1 MLSVGA
7 RRSSP
12 VSSSAVT
19 SPISPPTSDVHVR
32 LRSLLLV
39 VAGSVVVFMAN
50 YLFFVRTT
58 LGQELDDAAL
68 VGGEQR
74 PQGVVSEAWELLDVI
89 SVVSLAAACIAIGMV
104 ALLRRRFALA
114 VAVLAAIGVA
124 NVVTQLLKR
133 VVLDRPDLIGTGDL
147 NSLPSGHATVAATVA
162 VGVVAVSAP
171 RWRSVVA
178 LVAWLF
184 PVAVGVAV
192 VIAGWHRPSDS
203 IAAFC
208 VVLGVAAAA
217 LAGVVAVFGFDR
229 GERPPAWFRRS
240 VLTVA
245 GIAISV
251 LVALSFAG
259 LWIVRDRIRDGELS
273 TRWDSVAFASA
284 TAAIIAAG
292 ALMLL
297 FLVATMRGM
306 AIGHGGWRRD
316 DVAESDAPV
325 TAETP

>member
-1 MLSVGA
+1 M
-7 RRSSP
+7 
-12 VSSSAVT
+12 
-19 SPISPPTSDVHVR
+19 SDVYVR

-50 YLFFVRTT
+50 YLFFVQTT

-68 VGGEQR
+68 IGGELR

-89 SVVSLAAACIAIGMV
+89 SVVSLAAACVAIGVV

-114 VAVLAAIGVA
+114 VAVLAAIGIA

-133 VVLDRPDLIGTGDL
+133 VVLERPDLIGTGDL

-162 VGVVAVSAP
+162 VGMVVVSAP

-184 PVAVGVAV
+184 PIAVGVAV

-208 VVLGVAAAA
+208 VVLGVTAAA
-217 LAGVVAVFGFDR
+217 LACVVAVFGFDH

-240 VLTVA
+240 VLTIV
-245 GIAISV
+245 GVVIAV

-259 LWIVRDRIRDGELS
+259 LWLVRDQLRDGELS
-273 TRWDSVAFASA
+273 ARWDSVAFASA
-284 TAAIIAAG
+284 AAAIIAGAG
-292 ALMLL
+292 LMLL
-297 FLVATMRGM
+297 LLVATVREM
-306 AIGHGGWRRD
+306 AIGHGGWHRD
-316 DVAESDAPV
+316 DGVESDAPV
-325 TAETP
+325 GADAP

>member
-1 MLSVGA
+1 M
-7 RRSSP
+7 
-12 VSSSAVT
+12 
-19 SPISPPTSDVHVR
+19 
-32 LRSLLLV
+32 V
-39 VAGSVVVFMAN
+39 VAGSVAVFVAN
-50 YLFFVRTT
+50 YVFFVRTT

-89 SVVSLAAACIAIGMV
+89 SVVSLASACVAIGVV

-133 VVLDRPDLIGTGDL
+133 VVLERPDLIGAGNL

-162 VGVVAVSAP
+162 VGVVVVSAP

-178 LVAWLF
+178 LVASLF
-184 PVAVGVAV
+184 PIAVGVAV

-208 VVLGVAAAA
+208 VVLGVVAAA
-217 LAGVVAVFGFDR
+217 LAFVVAVFGFDH

-240 VLTVA
+240 VLTVV

-251 LVALSFAG
+251 LVAVGFVG
-259 LWIVRDRIRDGELS
+259 LWLVRDRLRDGELS

-284 TAAIIAAG
+284 AAAIVAAAG
-292 ALMLL
+292 LMLL
-297 FLVATMRGM
+297 FLVVTVRGM
-306 AIGHGGWRRD
+306 AIGQGGWHRD
-316 DVAESDAPV
+316 DVAESDAQV
-325 TAETP
+325 MTDAT

>member
-1 MLSVGA
+1 M
-7 RRSSP
+7 
-12 VSSSAVT
+12 
-19 SPISPPTSDVHVR
+19 R
-32 LRSLLLV
+32 LRSLVLV

-133 VVLDRPDLIGTGDL
+133 VVLDRPDLIGAGDL

-162 VGVVAVSAP
+162 VGVVVVSAP

-184 PVAVGVAV
+184 PIAVGVAV

-208 VVLGVAAAA
+208 VVLGVTAAA
-217 LAGVVAVFGFDR
+217 LACVVAVFGFDR

-240 VLTVA
+240 VLTVV
-245 GIAISV
+245 GVVIAV

-259 LWIVRDRIRDGELS
+259 LWLVRDQLRDGELS
-273 TRWDSVAFASA
+273 TRWDSVAFAA
-284 TAAIIAAG
+284 AAAAIIAAAG
-292 ALMLL
+292 LMLL
-297 FLVATMRGM
+297 FLVAAVRGM
-306 AIGHGGWRRD
+306 AIGHGGWHRD
-316 DVAESDAPV
+316 DLAESDAPEI
-325 TAETP
+325 ADTP